1 MGHHQVVPY
10 IAPWDG
16 GPEGWLL
23 VATALDS
30 RAVGEPTTS
39 RFSLLFLGCSLC
51 PPVIRHRLGEVWR
64 RPWSGLG
71 GEAVVWPFP
80 GSHLPG

>member
-1 MGHHQVVPY
+1 MGHAQVAPY
-10 IAPWDG
+10 I
-16 GPEGWLL
+16 GPGTAVLRGSL
-23 VATALDS
+23 GATALDS
-30 RAVGEPTTS
+30 RAVGEPIMS
-39 RFSLLFLGCSLC
+39 RLLLLFLGCTLC
-51 PPVIRHRLGEVWR
+51 PPVIRHHLGEVWR